1 MELREIAPNKSGSLQ
16 AVDMREAAAGTVVGD
31 ETSVL
36 QREKQKG
43 EREIVWSTVHDNRER
58 GRRGKIRK
66 KKRNPNP

>member
-43 EREIVWSTVHDNRER
+43 EREIV
-58 GRRGKIRK
+58 
-66 KKRNPNP
+66 